1 MATIFIRK
9 DEVYRTRIEDITNKN
24 QFFYPVYQQA
34 RDSLLEL
41 IKYSQKY
48 WEENGTANHLKEA
61 NRNPMRLRGYPNNF
75 IAFCADRGHGKTSAM
90 LSFSKALTNPDKDVT
105 FWKENMDALRFFAL
119 ESIDPTV
126 LENTDHI
133 IPTIISRMF
142 VEFTRQ
148 ASALHNHLSSDSS
161 TYYNR
166 EKPMSHH
173 ELRDQQ
179 QRLLNLFQ
187 ECYRLADEQ
196 KDNKK
201 RGDNYDDLQLLA
213 DRGDSSNF
221 KVRFWELV
229 KDYLRFMEKG
239 RGNPSGSN
247 CLNSFLVIQIDDADM
262 NPEHAYDVVED
273 LRKYCVL
280 PNVIILFATNIEQL
294 EMCVEQHFLKS
305 FDPLI
310 RASSSNDPDS
320 LKTLSSNLRHCHDTT
335 ASYLDKLIPSLHR
348 INLPNVNNTL
358 QNYGTPI
365 YLHHSEFH
373 TKEQIDHPQEYQ
385 EALVSILKDRCLL
398 RLQVE
403 AGQLHPFLPRRMRE
417 LTHFLNRMSSLKEAG
432 TRRAL
437 LQWTVCGPDGD
448 YDDSMPQQLKKNLE
462 YLMDYLVYDWCDLV
476 LDPRQR
482 KVIREIHHATTYHK
496 VDIALEQ
503 LQQMSISE
511 GGQSLRASANSSP
524 AVLPCQINCTALKQQ
539 PKDQADGESTHRNT
553 LVNSH
558 SNHWSTLMNCIEKL
572 HHQEKAQFACAL
584 ELYFAIYKELLL
596 VGACIG
602 EKTAS
607 SKDNGI
613 YNVMKITALGDC
625 NTIWYINGVP
635 KPVSCMGGF
644 EIDLAELNHKL
655 GEPPIPDS
663 LRLALDS
670 WFYVKSETENYN
682 GLCISEL
689 YKQERSIQVVFDPLR
704 FSKLDWAT
712 LSHLFHSRDYDYC
725 EEMLNE
731 TEVRLALF
739 ANRPLQCELIR
750 RLEQKVKTYGNDWV
764 HFRKRIHDFWEI
776 ANVLCLDKPAV
787 MDSAY
792 DDVLDRIFLTNPE
805 NRRAYVNRIQEVFAV
820 DGNMGNIL
828 TYISCLLEKLCDA
841 VKITPT
847 SRKRS
852 NNYNELIVR
861 ASLQISELWK
871 KAWSDDEQVLDILN
885 TPLARDLR
893 DKQKQMA
900 DPIRFIVSAASLVGR
915 NPAATQASQ
924 VRQDLEET
932 LVRLNLGINAVKKD
946 WDELMGAE
954 LKLKNYPIPKAEE
967 VLKIL
972 ADWIAEMESK
982 SAKKP
987 NETNS

>member
-9 DEVYRTRIEDITNKN
+9 DEVYRTRIEDVTNKN

-48 WEENGTANHLKEA
+48 WEENGTANHLKES

-90 LSFSKALTNPDKDVT
+90 LSFSKALTNPNKDVT
-105 FWKENMDALRFFAL
+105 FWKEKMDTLRFFAL

-148 ASALHNHLSSDSS
+148 ASALHNHLSADNS

-166 EKPMSHH
+166 EMPISHH

-201 RGDNYDDLQLLA
+201 RSDNYDDLQLLA

-229 KDYLRFMEKG
+229 KEYLYFMEKG
-239 RGNPSGSN
+239 KGSPSGSN

-310 RASSSNDPDS
+310 KASFSSDPDS
-320 LKTLSSNLRHCHDTT
+320 LKTLSGNLRHCHDTT

-348 INLPNVNNTL
+348 INLPNINNTL

-373 TKEQIDHPQEYQ
+373 AKEQIDHPQEYQ
-385 EALVSILKDRCLL
+385 EALVSILKERCLL

-432 TRRAL
+432 TRRDL

-448 YDDSMPQQLKKNLE
+448 YEDSTPQQLKKNLE

-496 VDIALEQ
+496 VDIALEH
-503 LQQMSISE
+503 LNILE
-511 GGQSLRASANSSP
+511 GGQSLNASVNSSAP
-524 AVLPCQINCTALKQQ
+524 VLLCQANCAAYQKR
-539 PKDQADGESTHRNT
+539 PGDQADGEGTHRNT
-553 LVNSH
+553 LDNPH
-558 SNHWSTLMNCIEKL
+558 SSRWSNLMNCIEKL

-602 EKTAS
+602 NKTAS
-607 SKDNGI
+607 SKDDSG
-613 YNVMKITALGDC
+613 YNAMKITALGDC
-625 NTIWYINGVP
+625 NTIWYTNGVP
-635 KPVSCMGGF
+635 NPVFCMGGF
-644 EIDLAELNHKL
+644 EIDLKELGQKL
-655 GEPPIPDS
+655 GVSPITDS

-670 WFYVKSETENYN
+670 WFYVRNETENYN
-682 GLCISEL
+682 GLRISEH
-689 YKQERSIQVVFDPLR
+689 YEKEHSIQVVFDPLR
-704 FSKLDWAT
+704 FSEPDWAT
-712 LSHLFHSRDYDYC
+712 LSHLFHSQDYDYC
-725 EEMLNE
+725 EEMLDE
-731 TEVRLALF
+731 MEVRLALF

-750 RLEQKVKTYGNDWV
+750 RLEREAKTYGNDWV
-764 HFRKRIHDFWEI
+764 HFRKRMHDFWEI
-776 ANVLCLDKPAV
+776 ANAVCLDKPAV
-787 MDSAY
+787 EDSAY
-792 DDVLDRIFLTNPE
+792 DDVLDMIFLINPN
-805 NRRAYVNRIQEVFAV
+805 NRRAYVKRIQAAFAV
-820 DGNMGNIL
+820 GGNMENML
-828 TYISCLLEKLCDA
+828 TYMSHLLEKLCDA
-841 VKITPT
+841 VEITPA

-852 NNYNELIVR
+852 SNYNELIVR
-861 ASLQISELWK
+861 ASLQISVLWK
-871 KAWSDDEQVLDILN
+871 KVWTDDEQVLDILN
-885 TPLARDLR
+885 TPLASELR
-893 DKQKQMA
+893 DEQKQISGVIQLVVYA
-900 DPIRFIVSAASLVGR
+900 AASAGK
-915 NPAATQASQ
+915 NPAAAQAGKA
-924 VRQDLEET
+924 RQALEET
-932 LVRLNLGINAVKKD
+932 LVRLNLGINAVMND
-946 WDELMGAE
+946 WNELMGPE
-954 LKLKNYPIPKAEE
+954 IKINDYLIPEAEE
-967 VLKIL
+967 VLKSL
-972 ADWIAEMESK
+972 TDWITEMESK
-982 SAKKP
+982 PAKKP

>member
-9 DEVYRTRIEDITNKN
+9 DEVYRTRIEDVTNKN

-148 ASALHNHLSSDSS
+148 ASALHNHLSADSS

-166 EKPMSHH
+166 EKPVSHH

-201 RGDNYDDLQLLA
+201 RSDNYDDLQLLA

-229 KDYLRFMEKG
+229 KEYLYFMEKG
-239 RGNPSGSN
+239 SGSLSGSN

-280 PNVIILFATNIEQL
+280 PNVIILFATNMEQL

-310 RASSSNDPDS
+310 KASFSSDPDS

-373 TKEQIDHPQEYQ
+373 TNEQIDHPQEYQ

-403 AGQLHPFLPRRMRE
+403 SGQLHPFLPRRMRE

-437 LQWTVCGPDGD
+437 LQWTVCGPNGD
-448 YDDSMPQQLKKNLE
+448 YGDSTPQQLKKNLE
-462 YLMDYLVYDWCDLV
+462 YLMDYLVHDWCDLV

-496 VDIALEQ
+496 IDIALEH
-503 LQQMSISE
+503 LQQMNIPE

-524 AVLPCQINCTALKQQ
+524 TVLPCQINCTALKQQ
-539 PKDQADGESTHRNT
+539 PRDQADSESTHQNT
-553 LVNSH
+553 LVNPH
-558 SNHWSTLMNCIEKL
+558 SNHWSSLMNCIEQL

-602 EKTAS
+602 EKTGS
-607 SKDNGI
+607 SKDDSG
-613 YNVMKITALGDC
+613 YKAMKITALGDC
-625 NTIWYINGVP
+625 NTIWYANGVSN
-635 KPVSCMGGF
+635 PVCCMGGF
-644 EIDLAELNHKL
+644 EIDLKELGQKL
-655 GEPPIPDS
+655 GVSPITDS

-670 WFYVKSETENYN
+670 WFYVKNETENFN
-682 GLCISEL
+682 GLSISDL
-689 YKQERSIQVVFDPLR
+689 YEQERSIKVVFDPLR
-704 FSKLDWAT
+704 FSELNWAT
-712 LSHLFHSRDYDYC
+712 LTHLFHSRDYDYC
-725 EEMLNE
+725 EEMLDE
-731 TEVRLALF
+731 AEVRLALF

-750 RLEQKVKTYGNDWV
+750 ELEQKAKTYGNGWV
-764 HFRKRIHDFWEI
+764 HFRKRVHDFWEI
-776 ANVLCLDKPAV
+776 ANAVCLGKPAV
-787 MDSAY
+787 ENYTY
-792 DDVLDRIFLTNPE
+792 DDVLDMIFLINPN
-805 NRRAYVNRIQEVFAV
+805 NRRAYVTRIQEVFAV
-820 DGNMGNIL
+820 GGNMGNTL
-828 TYISCLLEKLCDA
+828 TYISRLLEKLCDA
-841 VKITPT
+841 VKITPA

-852 NNYNELIVR
+852 NNYNELIVC
-861 ASLQISELWK
+861 ASFQISELWK

-885 TPLARDLR
+885 TPLTRNLR
-893 DKQKQMA
+893 DEQKQISSMIQLVVYA
-900 DPIRFIVSAASLVGR
+900 AASASR
-915 NPAATQASQ
+915 NPTAAQAGKA
-924 VRQDLEET
+924 RQALEET
-932 LVRLNLGINAVKKD
+932 LERLKAEINAVIND

-954 LKLKNYPIPKAEE
+954 LKIKNYPIPEAEE
-967 VLKIL
+967 VLDSL
-972 ADWIAEMESK
+972 ADWITEMESK

-987 NETNS
+987 HETNS

>member
-1 MATIFIRK
+1 MATIFIQK
-9 DEVYRTRIEDITNKN
+9 DEVYRTRIEDVTNKN
-24 QFFYPVYQQA
+24 QFFYPVYEQA

-48 WEENGTANHLKEA
+48 WEENAAANHIKEP

-90 LSFSKALTNPDKDVT
+90 LSFSKALTNPNKDAT
-105 FWKENMDALRFFAL
+105 FWKEKTDTLRFFAL

-142 VEFTRQ
+142 IEFTKQ
-148 ASALHNHLSSDSS
+148 ASALHNFPPAGNS

-166 EKPMSHH
+166 EMPISHH

-201 RGDNYDDLQLLA
+201 RSDNYDDLQLLA

-229 KDYLRFMEKG
+229 KEYLYFMEKG
-239 RGNPSGSN
+239 NGSPSGSN
-247 CLNSFLVIQIDDADM
+247 YLNAFLVIQIDDADM

-310 RASSSNDPDS
+310 KASFSKDPDS
-320 LKTLSSNLRHCHDTT
+320 LKMLSSNLRHCHDTA

-348 INLPNVNNTL
+348 INLPNINNTL

-365 YLHHSEFH
+365 CLHHSEFH

-385 EALVSILKDRCLL
+385 EALFSILKDRCLL

-417 LTHFLNRMSSLKEAG
+417 LTHFLNRMSSLKEAV

-437 LQWTVCGPDGD
+437 LQWSVCGPDGD

-476 LDPRQR
+476 LEPRQR

-496 VDIALEQ
+496 VDVAREQ
-503 LQQMSISE
+503 LQQLNIPE
-511 GGQSLRASANSSP
+511 GGQSFHASANASAP
-524 AVLPCQINCTALKQQ
+524 VLSCQINCTALKQQ
-539 PKDQADGESTHRNT
+539 PWVQADGESVQQSTS
-553 LVNSH
+553 VKSH
-558 SNHWSTLMNCIEKL
+558 STRWNDLMNGIENL
-572 HHQEKAQFACAL
+572 HRQEKAQFACAL

-607 SKDNGI
+607 SNDDSS

-635 KPVSCMGGF
+635 NPVSCMGGF

-655 GEPPIPDS
+655 DLSPIPDS

-670 WFYVKSETENYN
+670 WFYVRNETDNYN
-682 GLCISEL
+682 GLRISEL
-689 YKQERSIQVVFDPLR
+689 YEQGRSIKVVFDPLR
-704 FSKLDWAT
+704 LSEPDWAT
-712 LSHLFHSRDYDYC
+712 LSHLFNFQDDDYC
-725 EEMLNE
+725 AEMLDE
-731 TEVRLALF
+731 MEVRLALF
-739 ANRPLQCELIR
+739 ADRPLQCELIR
-750 RLEQKVKTYGNDWV
+750 RIAQKVKSYGKDWV
-764 HFRKRIHDFWEI
+764 HFRKRIHDLWEI
-776 ANVLCLDKPAV
+776 ANVLCLDKPGV
-787 MDSAY
+787 ENSAY
-792 DDVLDRIFLTNPE
+792 DDVLDWIFLINPD
-805 NRRAYVNRIQEVFAV
+805 NRRAYLNRIQEVLAV
-820 DGNMGNIL
+820 GGNMGNTL
-828 TYISCLLEKLCDA
+828 TYISRLLEKLCDA
-841 VKITPT
+841 VQVTPA
-847 SRKRS
+847 SRKRT

-861 ASLQISELWK
+861 ASAQIRMLWQD
-871 KAWSDDEQVLDILN
+871 AWTDDEQILDILN

-893 DKQKQMA
+893 DKQKQITGA
-900 DPIRFIVSAASLVGR
+900 IHFIVYTASSAGR
-915 NPAATQASQ
+915 NPATAQAGQ
-924 VRQDLEET
+924 ARQALEET
-932 LVRLNLGINAVKKD
+932 LVRLNLEINAVMNG
-946 WDELMGAE
+946 WDELLGAE
-954 LKLKNYPIPKAEE
+954 IKINDYPIPEAEE
-967 VLKIL
+967 VLDSL
-972 ADWIAEMESK
+972 TGWITEMESK

-987 NETNS
+987 HETNS

>member
-1 MATIFIRK
+1 MATIFIQK
-9 DEVYRTRIEDITNKN
+9 DEVYRTRIEDVTNKN
-24 QFFYPVYQQA
+24 LFFYPVYEQA

-48 WEENGTANHLKEA
+48 WEENATANQIKES

-90 LSFSKALTNPDKDVT
+90 LSFSKALTNPNKDVT
-105 FWKENMDALRFFAL
+105 FWKEKIDTLRFFAL

-142 VEFTRQ
+142 IEFTRQ
-148 ASALHNHLSSDSS
+148 ASALQNHLTADNS

-166 EKPMSHH
+166 EMPISHH

-201 RGDNYDDLQLLA
+201 RSDNYDDLQLLA

-229 KDYLRFMEKG
+229 KEYLYFMEKG
-239 RGNPSGSN
+239 KGSPSGSN

-310 RASSSNDPDS
+310 KAAFSNDPDS

-348 INLPNVNNTL
+348 INLPNINNTL
-358 QNYGTPI
+358 QNYGAPI

-398 RLQVE
+398 RLQAE
-403 AGQLHPFLPRRMRE
+403 TGQLHPFLPRRMRE
-417 LTHFLNRMSSLKEAG
+417 LTHFLNRISSLKEVG

-448 YDDSMPQQLKKNLE
+448 YNDSMPQQLKKNLE

-476 LDPRQR
+476 LEPRQR

-503 LQQMSISE
+503 LQQLNIPE
-511 GGQSLRASANSSP
+511 GGQSLNASMNSSAP
-524 AVLPCQINCTALKQQ
+524 VLPCQTKCAAYQKRLG
-539 PKDQADGESTHRNT
+539 DQADGESTNQNT
-553 LVNSH
+553 FINPH
-558 SNHWSTLMNCIEKL
+558 SNRWSNLMSCIERL

-602 EKTAS
+602 KKTAS
-607 SKDNGI
+607 SNDDRG

-635 KPVSCMGGF
+635 GPVSCMGGF
-644 EIDLAELNHKL
+644 EINLAELNHKL
-655 GEPPIPDS
+655 DLSPIPDS

-670 WFYVKSETENYN
+670 WFYVRNETENYN

-689 YKQERSIQVVFDPLR
+689 YEKERNIKVVFDPLH
-704 FSKLDWAT
+704 FSELGWAT

-725 EEMLNE
+725 EEMLDE
-731 TEVRLALF
+731 MEVRLALF

-764 HFRKRIHDFWEI
+764 HFRKRIHDFWGI
-776 ANVLCLDKPAV
+776 ANALCLDKPAV
-787 MDSAY
+787 ENSAY
-792 DDVLDRIFLTNPE
+792 DDVLDWIFLINPD

-820 DGNMGNIL
+820 DGNMVNML
-828 TYISCLLEKLCDA
+828 TYISRLLEKLCDA
-841 VKITPT
+841 VQITPA
-847 SRKRS
+847 SRKRT
-852 NNYNELIVR
+852 NNYNELMIR
-861 ASLQISELWK
+861 AYTQIGILWQ
-871 KAWSDDEQVLDILN
+871 KAWTDDEQILDILN
-885 TPLARDLR
+885 TPLTRDLR
-893 DKQKQMA
+893 DGQKQITHS
-900 DPIRFIVSAASLVGR
+900 IRFIVSKAYSACR
-915 NPAATQASQ
+915 NPTDAQAGKD
-924 VRQDLEET
+924 RLALEGT
-932 LVRLNLGINAVKKD
+932 LMDLNLGINTVMND
-946 WDELMGAE
+946 WDKLLGAE
-954 LKLKNYPIPKAEE
+954 LKINGSPIPEAEE
-967 VLKIL
+967 VLKSL
-972 ADWIAEMESK
+972 DDWIAEMESK
-982 SAKKP
+982 SAKKSH
-987 NETNS
+987 ETNN

>member
-9 DEVYRTRIEDITNKN
+9 DEVYRTRIEDVTNKN

-48 WEENGTANHLKEA
+48 WEENRTANHLKEA

-105 FWKENMDALRFFAL
+105 FWKENMDTLRFFAL

-148 ASALHNHLSSDSS
+148 ASALHNHLSADSS

-166 EKPMSHH
+166 EKPVSHH

-201 RGDNYDDLQLLA
+201 RSDNYDDLQLLA

-221 KVRFWELV
+221 KVRFWELD
-229 KDYLRFMEKG
+229 KEYLYFMEKG
-239 RGNPSGSN
+239 SGSPSGSN

-294 EMCVEQHFLKS
+294 EKCVEQHFLKS

-310 RASSSNDPDS
+310 RASFSNDPDS

-348 INLPNVNNTL
+348 INLPNINNTL

-373 TKEQIDHPQEYQ
+373 TNEQIDHPQEYQ

-417 LTHFLNRMSSLKEAG
+417 LTHFLNRMSTLKEAG

-503 LQQMSISE
+503 LQQMNISE

-539 PKDQADGESTHRNT
+539 PRDQADGESTHRNT
-553 LVNSH
+553 LVNPH
-558 SNHWSTLMNCIEKL
+558 SNHWSSLMNCIEQL

-596 VGACIG
+596 VGVCIG

-607 SKDNGI
+607 SKDSGM

-625 NTIWYINGVP
+625 NSSWYAHVSSN
-635 KPVSCMGGF
+635 PVSCMGGF
-644 EIDLAELNHKL
+644 EIDLAELKL
-655 GEPPIPDS
+655 GDPPITDS

-670 WFYVKSETENYN
+670 WFYVKNETENYN
-682 GLCISEL
+682 GLPISKL
-689 YKQERSIQVVFDPLR
+689 YEQKRRIQVVFDPLR
-704 FSKLDWAT
+704 FSEQNWAT
-712 LSHLFHSRDYDYC
+712 LSHLLSFRDYDYC

-731 TEVRLALF
+731 MEVRLALF

-750 RLEQKVKTYGNDWV
+750 RLAQQVKTYGNGWV
-764 HFRKRIHDFWEI
+764 HFQKRMHDFWEI
-776 ANVLCLDKPAV
+776 ANAVCLDKPAV

-828 TYISCLLEKLCDA
+828 TYISCLLGKLSDA
-841 VKITPT
+841 VQVTPA

-852 NNYNELIVR
+852 NNYNELIVH
-861 ASLQISELWK
+861 ASLQIRILWQD
-871 KAWSDDEQVLDILN
+871 AWTDDEQILDILN
-885 TPLARDLR
+885 TPLTRDLR
-893 DKQKQMA
+893 DEQNQISSMIQRVA
-900 DPIRFIVSAASLVGR
+900 YAAASASR
-915 NPAATQASQ
+915 NPTAAQAGEA
-924 VRQDLEET
+924 RQTFEET
-932 LVRLNLGINAVKKD
+932 LARLNLEITAVIKD

-954 LKLKNYPIPKAEE
+954 LKIKNYPIPEAEE
-967 VLKIL
+967 VLKSL
-972 ADWIAEMESK
+972 TDWIAEMESK

>member
-9 DEVYRTRIEDITNKN
+9 DEVYRTRIEDITNIN

-48 WEENGTANHLKEA
+48 WEENGTANHLKES

-90 LSFSKALTNPDKDVT
+90 LSFSKALTNPNKDVT
-105 FWKENMDALRFFAL
+105 FWKENMDTLRFFAL

-148 ASALHNHLSSDSS
+148 ASALHNHLSADNS

-166 EKPMSHH
+166 EMPMSHH

-201 RGDNYDDLQLLA
+201 RSDNYDDLQLLA

-229 KDYLRFMEKG
+229 KEYLYFMEKG
-239 RGNPSGSN
+239 KGSPSGSN

-310 RASSSNDPDS
+310 KASFSSDPDS
-320 LKTLSSNLRHCHDTT
+320 LKTLSGNLRHCHDTT

-348 INLPNVNNTL
+348 VNLPNVNNTL

-403 AGQLHPFLPRRMRE
+403 SGQLHPFLPRRMRE

-432 TRRAL
+432 TRRVL

-482 KVIREIHHATTYHK
+482 KVIREIHHATTNHK

-503 LQQMSISE
+503 LQQMNIPE
-511 GGQSLRASANSSP
+511 GGQSLRASSNSS
-524 AVLPCQINCTALKQQ
+524 ASVLLCQSNCAAYQKR
-539 PKDQADGESTHRNT
+539 PGNQADGESTHRNT
-553 LVNSH
+553 LDNPH
-558 SNHWSTLMNCIEKL
+558 SSRWSNLMNCIEKL
-572 HHQEKAQFACAL
+572 HHQEKAQFASAL

-602 EKTAS
+602 KKTAS
-607 SKDNGI
+607 SKDDSG
-613 YNVMKITALGDC
+613 YNAMKITALGDC
-625 NTIWYINGVP
+625 NTIWYTNGVSNP
-635 KPVSCMGGF
+635 LCCMGGF
-644 EIDLAELNHKL
+644 EIDLKELGQKL
-655 GEPPIPDS
+655 GVFPITDS

-670 WFYVKSETENYN
+670 WFYVKNETENDN
-682 GLCISEL
+682 GLSISDL
-689 YKQERSIQVVFDPLR
+689 YKEKRSVKVIFDPLR
-704 FSKLDWAT
+704 FSELDWET

-725 EEMLNE
+725 EEMIDE
-731 TEVRLALF
+731 AEIRLALF

-750 RLEQKVKTYGNDWV
+750 ELEKKTKTYGNGWV
-764 HFRKRIHDFWEI
+764 HFRKRVHDFWEI
-776 ANVLCLDKPAV
+776 ANAVCLDKPAV
-787 MDSAY
+787 EIFAY
-792 DDVLDRIFLTNPE
+792 DDVLDWIFLTNSD
-805 NRRAYVNRIQEVFAV
+805 NRRAFVNCIQKKFFA
-820 DGNMGNIL
+820 GGKMGNTLIC
-828 TYISCLLEKLCDA
+828 IKNLLKELCTA
-841 VKITPT
+841 VQVTPAP
-847 SRKRS
+847 RKRT
-852 NNYNELIVR
+852 NNYNELLSRVYT
-861 ASLQISELWK
+861 QILTLWYSVWK
-871 KAWSDDEQVLDILN
+871 DNEQILDMLN
-885 TPLARDLR
+885 TPLTCDLR
-893 DKQKQMA
+893 NKQNQINNTVSEVSSAGRNLEVGKDRQTLEGALARLNTEIIELMEEWEKFMDA
-900 DPIRFIVSAASLVGR
+900 KIKSNDDPIPG
-915 NPAATQASQ
+915 
-924 VRQDLEET
+924 
-932 LVRLNLGINAVKKD
+932 
-946 WDELMGAE
+946 
-954 LKLKNYPIPKAEE
+954 AEE
-967 VLKIL
+967 VLKSL
-972 ADWIAEMESK
+972 TDWIAEMESK
-982 SAKKP
+982 PPKKP

>member
-9 DEVYRTRIEDITNKN
+9 DEVYRTRIEDVTNKN

-148 ASALHNHLSSDSS
+148 ASALHNHLSADSS

-166 EKPMSHH
+166 EKPVSHH

-201 RGDNYDDLQLLA
+201 RSDNYDDLQLLA

-229 KDYLRFMEKG
+229 KEYLYFMEKG
-239 RGNPSGSN
+239 SGSPSGSN

-310 RASSSNDPDS
+310 KASFGNDPDS

-448 YDDSMPQQLKKNLE
+448 YDDSTPQQLKKNLE

-496 VDIALEQ
+496 IDIALEH
-503 LQQMSISE
+503 LQQMNIPE
-511 GGQSLRASANSSP
+511 GGQPLRASANSSP
-524 AVLPCQINCTALKQQ
+524 AVLPCRNCTVLKQQ
-539 PKDQADGESTHRNT
+539 PGDLAEGESRPRST
-553 LVNSH
+553 LVNPH
-558 SNHWSTLMNCIEKL
+558 SNQWSSLMNCIEQL

-602 EKTAS
+602 A
-607 SKDNGI
+607 KDDSG
-613 YNVMKITALGDC
+613 YKATKITALGDC
-625 NTIWYINGVP
+625 NTIWYIRGVSNP
-635 KPVSCMGGF
+635 LCCMGGF
-644 EIDLAELNHKL
+644 EIDLKELGQKL
-655 GEPPIPDS
+655 DVFPITDS

-670 WFYVKSETENYN
+670 WFYVKNETENDN
-682 GLCISEL
+682 GQSISDL
-689 YKQERSIQVVFDPLR
+689 YKEKRSIKVVFDPLR
-704 FSKLDWAT
+704 FSELDWET

-725 EEMLNE
+725 EEMIDE
-731 TEVRLALF
+731 AEVRLALF

-750 RLEQKVKTYGNDWV
+750 ELEKKAKTYGNGWV
-764 HFRKRIHDFWEI
+764 HFQKRIRDFWEI
-776 ANVLCLDKPAV
+776 ANAVCLEKPVV
-787 MDSAY
+787 MDPAY
-792 DDVLDRIFLTNPE
+792 DDVLDIIFLTNPD
-805 NRRAYVNRIQEVFAV
+805 NRRAYVNRIRQAFAAG
-820 DGNMGNIL
+820 DSMENIL
-828 TYISCLLEKLCDA
+828 NYISRLLEKLSDA
-841 VKITPT
+841 VQVTPT

-852 NNYNELIVR
+852 SNYNELIVY
-861 ASLQISELWK
+861 AFEKIEMLWE
-871 KAWSDDEQVLDILN
+871 KAWKTNEPVLEILN
-885 TPLARDLR
+885 TRLTRDLWNG
-893 DKQKQMA
+893 QKQISIA
-900 DPIRFIVSAASLVGR
+900 IPSVVPKAYSAGR
-915 NPAATQASQ
+915 NPTTAQAGKE
-924 VRQDLEET
+924 RQDFEKMLM
-932 LVRLNLGINAVKKD
+932 VIKPAMNAVIKD
-946 WDELMGAE
+946 WDELMRAE
-954 LKLKNYPIPKAEE
+954 LKVKNDPIPEAEE
-967 VLKIL
+967 VLKRL
-972 ADWIAEMESK
+972 TDWIAEMESK
-982 SAKKP
+982 PPKKP